1 MLGTL
6 LLIGAIRRGR
16 SKAQSN
22 KAMDH
27 LEGANYRDYSV
38 APKRRR
44 RNEVIS
50 GEEEQ
55 KEEAVAETE
64 AEELPQEAAET
75 NEQGSDLM
83 AETLKRLYD
92 EPTGAAE
99 AASNAAEGVAAGV
112 EKAAEAAKDAA
123 ETVKAETEQAVQNV
137 QEATRRRRNGKA

>member
-1 MLGTL
+1 MAV
-6 LLIGAIRRGR
+6 INSYEAVI
-16 SKAQSN
+16 
-22 KAMDH
+22 
-27 LEGANYRDYSV
+27 
-38 APKRRR
+38 
-44 RNEVIS
+44 VIS
-50 GEEEQ
+50 LKRG
-55 KEEAVAETE
+55 EEAVAETE

-137 QEATRRRRNGKA
+137 QEATRRRRTGRK